1 MKWMLRAINNNSKY
15 LNKNKSNSNQLCGY
29 EVKDFTIFAERK
41 FKFIYIV
48 ILMSQCSFWFW
59 VNSKQTNKQH
69 KQ

>member
-1 MKWMLRAINNNSKY
+1 MGYNNNSKY
-15 LNKNKSNSNQLCGY
+15 LNKNKSNTNQLCGY
-29 EVKDFTIFAERK
+29 EVKDFTIFAGRKIK